1 MKKSKL
7 HLLGEHFEIYKD
19 KAGKDIREN
28 SAQQADTVRQHHK
41 LVAFLL
47 REISRIGKPVP

>member
-7 HLLGEHFEIYKD
+7 YLLGEHFEIYND

-28 SAQQADTVRQHHK
+28 SAQQADTVR
-41 LVAFLL
+41 
-47 REISRIGKPVP
+47 